1 MDTMHGHDPRATVAE
16 NYRRFARREASG
28 RSPLYAELSEGVAGD
43 PAMLAFL
50 AEQPF
55 EKRQPNLLLAAVR
68 FLYGT
73 QDDHPSFRSA
83 VLENSDTVAATLAA
97 RQLAAARPPR
107 RRRQSSDWAHIA
119 DKSSARCYQTV
130 KRG

>member
-28 RSPLYAELSEGVAGD
+28 RSPLYAELSEGVARD

-55 EKRQPNLLLAAVR
+55 EKRQPN
-68 FLYGT
+68 
-73 QDDHPSFRSA
+73 HPHHRRRRPRRS
-83 VLENSDTVAATLAA
+83 
-97 RQLAAARPPR
+97 LAAASLTDWTLAPASAAGTATTARTYRSKRPPVVTNR
-107 RRRQSSDWAHIA
+107 
-119 DKSSARCYQTV
+119 
-130 KRG
+130 